1 MRDSPVRCATEYKLL
16 IPCVRYLT
24 KKETLFRVPLFGLML
39 GMRDFIRITHSPS
52 LIRSL
57 SWAALNARA
66 LASIGARYDGF
77 LLKAILLSFCPFESL
92 SIRRRDSPSGLGAE
106 KVKRFAFS
114 GRALRI
120 PSNLKHITKIRALF
134 RAPLFLL
141 FVGNEGFEPP
151 ITGPE
156 PVALPL
162 G

>member
-77 LLKAILLSFCPFESL
+77 LLKAILPSFCPFESL

-106 KVKRFAFS
+106 KVKRFTFS
-114 GRALRI
+114 WRALRI
-120 PSNLKHITKIRALF
+120 PSNLKHNKNKGTLSSALI
-134 RAPLFLL
+134 
-141 FVGNEGFEPP
+141 FVMCWE
-151 ITGPE
+151 
-156 PVALPL
+156 
-162 G
+162 